1 MARPRKHDPDEV
13 RLRVMEAFWRTGYS
27 GTSLS
32 DLEDTTGVDRRQLY
46 RLSDS
51 KRGLFI
57 DALDNFASRA
67 GELHLADLEAP
78 DAGLARIESTLHG
91 LARPSSTSWGRLG
104 CLVFLTS
111 VDRDAM
117 RDDETASRV
126 LGYFARM
133 ESAYATALERAV
145 ERGELVADA
154 AEQRA
159 TARGLFGAH
168 VTLVVLARAGVDEAI
183 LADIAKQAVST
194 IGRAP
199 TGGGSAS

>member
-1 MARPRKHDPDEV
+1 
-13 RLRVMEAFWRTGYS
+13 MEALWRTGYS